1 LIGVLRV
8 YAENREGAYIF
19 SYYVYTVK
27 YTLSTLFIEPCGRF
41 YKGFTGDGLMP
52 RHADPELEKRVLD
65 AAQKLWRGGGD
76 KTLSMRALA
85 KAART
90 NTPAIY
96 RRFKDRKDILRAL
109 LLRARTKQVEAIQ
122 SARSLEEALDLYIDF
137 ALRNPWEYELYYLQ
151 EHEQMRP
158 PVSRSPEIGPGFVW
172 LQQQLAERLGA
183 SPEEHAPLALSLWG
197 LAHGTVM
204 LLISKVVPAARAAE
218 LRAGCRE
225 AIKVLLKAAERNS
238 L

>member
-1 LIGVLRV
+1 
-8 YAENREGAYIF
+8 
-19 SYYVYTVK
+19 
-27 YTLSTLFIEPCGRF
+27 
-41 YKGFTGDGLMP
+41 MP
-52 RHADPELEKRVLD
+52 RHADPDLEKRVLD

-85 KAART
+85 RAART

-96 RRFKDRKDILRAL
+96 RRFKDRNDILRAL

-122 SARSLEEALDLYIDF
+122 SARSLEEAIDLYIDF

-151 EHEQMRP
+151 EHEQLRP
-158 PVSRSPEIGPGFVW
+158 AVSRSPEIGPGFVW
-172 LQQQLAERLGA
+172 VQKQLAERLGR
-183 SPEEHAPLALSLWG
+183 SPDEHASLALALWG

-204 LLISKVVPAARAAE
+204 LLISKVVPPARAAE

-225 AIKVLLKAAERNS
+225 AIAVLLKGAEQKPVAPGSRP
-238 L
+238 LLGR

>member
-1 LIGVLRV
+1 
-8 YAENREGAYIF
+8 
-19 SYYVYTVK
+19 
-27 YTLSTLFIEPCGRF
+27 
-41 YKGFTGDGLMP
+41 MP

-85 KAART
+85 RAART

-122 SARSLEEALDLYIDF
+122 SARSLEEAIDLYIDF

-158 PVSRSPEIGPGFVW
+158 AVSRSPEIGPGFVW
-172 LQQQLAERLGA
+172 LQNQLAERLGG
-183 SPEEHAPLALSLWG
+183 SREEHAPLALSLWG
-197 LAHGTVM
+197 LAHGTAM
-204 LLISKVVPAARAAE
+204 LLISKVIPAARAAE
-218 LRAGCRE
+218 LRMGSRE
-225 AIKVLLKAAERNS
+225 AIEALLKAAPKNRAR
-238 L
+238 

>member
-1 LIGVLRV
+1 
-8 YAENREGAYIF
+8 
-19 SYYVYTVK
+19 
-27 YTLSTLFIEPCGRF
+27 
-41 YKGFTGDGLMP
+41 MP
-52 RHADPELEKRVLD
+52 RQADPDLEKRVLD

-76 KTLSMRALA
+76 RTLSMRALA
-85 KAART
+85 RAART

-122 SARSLEEALDLYIDF
+122 SARSLEEAIDRYIDF

-151 EHEQMRP
+151 EHEQLRP
-158 PVSRSPEIGPGFVW
+158 SVSRSPEIGPGFTW
-172 LQQQLAERLGA
+172 LQQQLADRLSG
-183 SPEEHAPLALSLWG
+183 SPEEHATLGLALWG

-204 LLISKVVPAARAAE
+204 LLISKVVPPARAAE

-225 AIKVLLKAAERNS
+225 AIAVLLKGAEKNS
-238 L
+238 RDV

>member
-1 LIGVLRV
+1 
-8 YAENREGAYIF
+8 
-19 SYYVYTVK
+19 
-27 YTLSTLFIEPCGRF
+27 
-41 YKGFTGDGLMP
+41 MP
-52 RHADPELEKRVLD
+52 RQADPDLEKRVLD
-65 AAQKLWRGGGD
+65 AAQKLWRGGGG

-96 RRFKDRKDILRAL
+96 RRFKDRRDILRAL

-122 SARSLEEALDLYIDF
+122 SARSLEEAIALYIDF

-151 EHEQMRP
+151 EHEQLRP
-158 PVSRSPEIGPGFVW
+158 AVSRSPEIGPGFIW
-172 LQQQLAERLGA
+172 LQKQLAERLSGSPDQHA
-183 SPEEHAPLALSLWG
+183 SLGLALWG

-218 LRAGCRE
+218 LREGC
-225 AIKVLLKAAERNS
+225 KAAVGALLSHAEKQLR
-238 L
+238 

>member
-1 LIGVLRV
+1 
-8 YAENREGAYIF
+8 
-19 SYYVYTVK
+19 
-27 YTLSTLFIEPCGRF
+27 
-41 YKGFTGDGLMP
+41 MP

-65 AAQKLWRGGGD
+65 AAQQLWRGGGD

-85 KAART
+85 RAAGT

-122 SARSLEEALDLYIDF
+122 SARSLEDAIDLYIDF

-158 PVSRSPEIGPGFVW
+158 AVSRSPEIGPGFLW
-172 LQQQLAERLGA
+172 LRNQLAERLGGT
-183 SPEEHAPLALSLWG
+183 PDEHASLALALWG

-204 LLISKVVPAARAAE
+204 LLISKVVPTARVAE
-218 LRAGCRE
+218 LRKGCRQ
-225 AIKVLLKAAERNS
+225 ALAVLLRGAAEKSR
-238 L
+238 

>member
-1 LIGVLRV
+1 
-8 YAENREGAYIF
+8 
-19 SYYVYTVK
+19 
-27 YTLSTLFIEPCGRF
+27 
-41 YKGFTGDGLMP
+41 MP

-109 LLRARTKQVEAIQ
+109 LLRARTKQVEAVQ
-122 SARSLEEALDLYIDF
+122 SARSLEEAIDLFIDF
-137 ALRNPWEYELYYLQ
+137 ALRNPWEYELYYLP
-151 EHEQMRP
+151 ELEQLRP
-158 PVSRSPEIGPGFVW
+158 AVSRSPEIGPGFIW
-172 LQQQLAERLGA
+172 LQQQLAERLGG
-183 SPEEHAPLALSLWG
+183 SPDEHASLALALWG

-204 LLISKVVPAARAAE
+204 LLISKVVPPTRAPE
-218 LRAGCRE
+218 LRAGCRQ
-225 AIKVLLKAAERNS
+225 AIKVLLRGAEKTSR
-238 L
+238 

>member
-1 LIGVLRV
+1 
-8 YAENREGAYIF
+8 
-19 SYYVYTVK
+19 
-27 YTLSTLFIEPCGRF
+27 
-41 YKGFTGDGLMP
+41 MP
-52 RHADPELEKRVLD
+52 RLADPDLEKRVLD

-85 KAART
+85 RAART

-122 SARSLEEALDLYIDF
+122 SARSLEEAIELYVDF

-151 EHEQMRP
+151 EHEQLRP
-158 PVSRSPEIGPGFVW
+158 AVSRSPEIGPGFVW
-172 LQQQLAERLGA
+172 VQKQLAERLGG
-183 SPEEHAPLALSLWG
+183 SPDEHASLALALWG

-204 LLISKVVPAARAAE
+204 LLISKVVPPARAVE

-225 AIKVLLKAAERNS
+225 AIAVLLKGAEKKPGAPGSRPPFGR
-238 L
+238 

>member
-1 LIGVLRV
+1 
-8 YAENREGAYIF
+8 
-19 SYYVYTVK
+19 
-27 YTLSTLFIEPCGRF
+27 
-41 YKGFTGDGLMP
+41 MP
-52 RHADPELEKRVLD
+52 RHADPDLEKRVLD

-76 KTLSMRALA
+76 RTLSMRALA
-85 KAART
+85 RAART

-122 SARSLEEALDLYIDF
+122 SARSLEEAIDLYIDF

-151 EHEQMRP
+151 EHEQLRP
-158 PVSRSPEIGPGFVW
+158 AVSRSPEIGPGFIW
-172 LQQQLAERLGA
+172 LQKQLAERLGKSHDDHA
-183 SPEEHAPLALSLWG
+183 SLGLALWG

-225 AIKVLLKAAERNS
+225 AIAVLLKGAEGKPR
-238 L
+238 

>member
-1 LIGVLRV
+1 
-8 YAENREGAYIF
+8 
-19 SYYVYTVK
+19 
-27 YTLSTLFIEPCGRF
+27 
-41 YKGFTGDGLMP
+41 MP
-52 RHADPELEKRVLD
+52 RQADPELEKRVLD

-85 KAART
+85 RAART

-122 SARSLEEALDLYIDF
+122 SARSLEEAIDLYIDF

-151 EHEQMRP
+151 EHEQLRP
-158 PVSRSPEIGPGFVW
+158 AVSRSPEIGPGFVW
-172 LQQQLAERLGA
+172 LQQRLAERLGGA
-183 SPEEHAPLALSLWG
+183 PEKHAALGLALWG

-204 LLISKVVPAARAAE
+204 LLISKVVPPARAGE

-225 AIKVLLKAAERNS
+225 AIAVLLQRAEGKPG
-238 L
+238 

>member
-1 LIGVLRV
+1 
-8 YAENREGAYIF
+8 
-19 SYYVYTVK
+19 
-27 YTLSTLFIEPCGRF
+27 
-41 YKGFTGDGLMP
+41 MP
-52 RHADPELEKRVLD
+52 RLADPDLEKRVLD

-85 KAART
+85 RAART

-122 SARSLEEALDLYIDF
+122 SARSLEEAIELYVDF

-151 EHEQMRP
+151 EHEQLRP
-158 PVSRSPEIGPGFVW
+158 AVSRSPEIGPD
-172 LQQQLAERLGA
+172 
-183 SPEEHAPLALSLWG
+183 EHASLALALWG

-204 LLISKVVPAARAAE
+204 LLISKVVPPARAVE

-225 AIKVLLKAAERNS
+225 AIAVLLKGAEKKPGAPGSRPPFGR
-238 L
+238 